1 MKLSSD
7 LRKSAEPVE
16 VDGLALDRPAAI
28 PLVDD
33 GGLHHVRVVLG

>member
-1 MKLSSD
+1 V
-7 LRKSAEPVE
+7 AAVE